1 MQLSLEF
8 ALLTAAAVLAAQCHC
23 GGSHPELWA
32 LTAVDSLAR
41 RSEPSPAVSEVLQRY
56 RFRLLNHRVHERT
69 PKELLARLAGEL
81 RAAGAVGDQ
90 LEDTMQALQLT
101 APQSW
106 QPESRAL
113 DQVYSVSRCTKSAPE
128 VALSDLSSLCN
139 TNLDYF
145 DVHGCLGAVVDYC
158 NRVTVPGKRLIG
170 TITNVANG
178 IVSVACREGFDPVAF
193 HAGRLWELALKYCKG
208 VFGCNQ
214 GGADNYCRWTHG
226 SEYTGL
232 FYYRGDYLVYVCL
245 KQARREWVPVS
256 VLTELDADCI
266 KSDMV
271 RRYGCIKAASKF
283 CQRFFG
289 HAGGMLQAID
299 LANNILVTCFDADYT
314 GEAFINR
321 DVRFFEAK
329 GKVKEVCSLDF
340 QVDHGKILSSVPD
353 DLKVETYD
361 NRRSSVE
368 LRDSF
373 TISRS
378 VTTASSFSHSHSLS
392 VGTEISVKAGIPF
405 VGESGIKVSSSYTAQ
420 FSLTKTNS
428 RTTQYSQTSEVVVP
442 PGHAIRKKASI
453 THSKMDVPWRAEA
466 VNGLGKAVTLTGT
479 WTGVDVSDVRVTQED
494 L

>member
-81 RAAGAVGDQ
+81 RAAEAVGDQ
-90 LEDTMQALQLT
+90 LEDTMQALT

-289 HAGGMLQAID
+289 HAGGI
-299 LANNILVTCFDADYT
+299 
-314 GEAFINR
+314 
-321 DVRFFEAK
+321 
-329 GKVKEVCSLDF
+329 
-340 QVDHGKILSSVPD
+340 SVPD